1 MKTRIYL
8 SIVFLVTLLLSSEV
22 HAQIFDQFR
31 RIAPIVPIEPPDKK
45 DLFDIPPPPPT
56 PVISSNSCGYTTLS
70 WNGTPPSSVTWYWQG
85 KNSSRT
91 STGNRASTYRA
102 TSSGT
107 YYIRARHNTS
117 GLWSSSR
124 SVSVSVKAAPS
135 TPSTPSVQNNC
146 GNTKLT
152 RGTPPGGVT
161 WYWQGKNSSGTS
173 TSNSSSTYTATSSGT
188 YYIRARHNTSR
199 CWSSSR
205 SVSVSVKAAPS
216 TPSTPSVQNNCGNT
230 KLTRG
235 TPPGGVTWYWQ
246 GKNSSGTSTSNSS
259 ATYTATSSGTYYIRA
274 RHNTSRCWSNNS
286 RAVSVSIKAAPSTP
300 STPSAQNNCG
310 NTKLTRGTPPGG
322 VTWYWQGKNSSGTS
336 ISNSSHTYTATSSGT
351 YYIRARHNTS
361 RCWSN
366 NSRAVSVSIKA
377 APSTPS
383 TPSVQNNCGNTKL
396 TRGTPPGGVTWYWQ
410 GKNSSGTS
418 TSNSSSTYTATSNG
432 TYYIRARHNT
442 SRCWSNNSRAVSV
455 SIKAAPSTPSTP
467 SVQNNC
473 GNTKLTR
480 GTPPGGVTWYWQ
492 GTNSTGTSTSNS
504 SATYTA
510 TSGGT
515 YYLRARNSSSGC
527 WSSSRS
533 VSVSIKAAPST
544 PSTPSVQNNCGN
556 SVLTRSTPPSDAT
569 WYWQGTNSTGTSTS
583 NSSATYTATSG
594 GTYYLRARNNSSGCW
609 SSSRSVSVSIKAA
622 PSTPS
627 TPSVQNNC
635 GNSVLTRSTPPS
647 DATWYWQG
655 TNSTG
660 TSTSNSSATYTATSG
675 GTYYLRARNNT
686 TGCWGNSRS
695 VSVSVNSLPGAPSS
709 PTVQNNCGNSVLT
722 RSAPPT
728 DVTWY
733 WQGTNA
739 SGTSTSNSSA
749 SYTATANGAYYLR
762 ARNNTTGC
770 WGSSRSIS
778 VSVSTFPGIPSAPSI
793 ENNCGNS
800 VLTRGTPPGG
810 VTWYW
815 QGANVSGTSTDN
827 SSSTFTATSSGAYY
841 LRAQNNTSGCWGD
854 SRSVSVT
861 VTNGP
866 GMPSI
871 PTIEQNCGNSVLT
884 RATPPT
890 DITWYW
896 QGSNSSGTSTGN
908 SSSTYNVTSD
918 GMYYLR
924 AYDNNTGCWSNSR
937 EISVTVNAVPAL
949 PDMPSIQ
956 EICNET
962 VLTQS
967 APPDGITWYWQGTNS
982 TGTSTSNSSTTYT
995 ASSSGTYYLRARNN
1009 TSGCWSDS
1017 RIVSITVSDVPCSLV
1032 IPEIPGDLKAFNHT
1046 DEQLQVGWTA
1056 VEGAE
1061 QYELQ
1066 RKTGSG
1072 GSYTNIYTGSSMNYT
1087 DTDVI
1092 ANTTYYYQ
1100 VRAINVAGASA
1111 FSIEVS
1117 ATAQDITPDA
1127 LAYEPQFNGN
1137 IAAIKWASWDGTE
1150 NPEEKVYSYTYD
1162 PMNRITGAYYAE
1174 KNTANNNWENNP
1186 GVFNVNDISYDL
1198 NGNIQSLTRYTHR
1211 ELLGSTDL
1219 ISTITKID
1227 QLSYQYE
1234 ANSPN
1239 RLSNVADTGHPTMGF
1254 KDGSKSTGAE
1264 YDYDRNGNMRRDDNK
1279 GITSIEYNDLNLPK
1293 EITFASGNRILYYY
1307 DAAGVK
1313 IRKVVEEQIEGSTA
1327 TTTTYYE
1334 GSLQFTEKEGYP
1346 DPADNHAR
1354 MIDFIMTD
1362 EGRAVPGT
1370 SVGDYDYEYFVK
1382 DHLGNT
1388 RAVVTTADNTTTF
1401 TANMESENA
1410 VQEESEF
1417 KNVAETRHTDQAKDY
1432 LQDGNEIAHLYPG
1445 QTDGNG
1451 HSVGP
1456 AISLYVRP
1464 GDQVNMEAFVTYT
1477 GTASGN
1483 QGTDAL
1489 AAALASGFGY
1499 SALMPETKFDFFN
1512 EGLALFTGT
1521 REENANEPIIS
1532 ISYLLFDENF
1542 GLIDYGHPEL
1552 GLDWYSFEARFY
1564 DPTLGRFPNVDP
1576 IIEKF
1581 PYLTPYNYASNN
1593 PVTNIDLW
1601 GLQGTNANSIW
1612 EGFKQLGPTIMQGF
1626 EEMGISFQ
1634 KKHEEV
1640 KSDKPASSSTD
1651 KSVKYDGGDEIMIK
1665 DKTEGTSMDGS
1676 NVNGTPR
1683 NIIEM
1688 EESLPS
1694 FDNNIMDAVKNLT
1707 SVIES
1712 ALGGKKQ
1719 PIKKEIENGTVE
1731 LKDNFDS
1738 IEGYDTQVIKRADS
1752 TVIVVENA
1760 PLKPFGKVIKG
1771 DSSYLF
1777 NPRIIPY

>member
-8 SIVFLVTLLLSSEV
+8 SIVFLVTILFSSEV
-22 HAQIFDQFR
+22 NAQIFDQFR
-31 RIAPIVPIEPPDKK
+31 RIAPIVPIEPPDG
-45 DLFDIPPPPPT
+45 DDGFYIPPPPPPT
-56 PVISSNSCGYTTLS
+56 PVISSNSCGYTILS
-70 WNGTPPSSVTWYWQG
+70 SGSIRPIGVTWYWQG
-85 KNSSRT
+85 KNSQGRST
-91 STGNRASTYRA
+91 SNSASTYRA

-107 YYIRARHNTS
+107 YYIRARHNGS

-124 SVSVSVKAAPS
+124 SVSVSVRAVPL
-135 TPSTPSVQNNC
+135 TPFTPSVQNNC
-146 GNTKLT
+146 GN
-152 RGTPPGGVT
+152 
-161 WYWQGKNSSGTS
+161 S
-173 TSNSSSTYTATSSGT
+173 
-188 YYIRARHNTSR
+188 
-199 CWSSSR
+199 
-205 SVSVSVKAAPS
+205 
-216 TPSTPSVQNNCGNT
+216 
-230 KLTRG
+230 
-235 TPPGGVTWYWQ
+235 
-246 GKNSSGTSTSNSS
+246 
-259 ATYTATSSGTYYIRA
+259 
-274 RHNTSRCWSNNS
+274 
-286 RAVSVSIKAAPSTP
+286 
-300 STPSAQNNCG
+300 
-310 NTKLTRGTPPGG
+310 KLTRGTPPGG

-336 ISNSSHTYTATSSGT
+336 ISNSSPTYTATSSGT

-410 GKNSSGTS
+410 GTNAFGTS
-418 TSNSSSTYTATSNG
+418 TGNSSSTYTATSSG

-515 YYLRARNSSSGC
+515 YYLRARNNSSGC

-533 VSVSIKAAPST
+533 VSVSVNAVPGT
-544 PSTPSVQNNCGN
+544 PSTPSVTNNCGN

-569 WYWQGTNSTGTSTS
+569 WYWQGTNSSGTSTS
-583 NSSATYTATSG
+583 NSAATYTA
-594 GTYYLRARNNSSGCW
+594 
-609 SSSRSVSVSIKAA
+609 SSS
-622 PSTPS
+622 
-627 TPSVQNNC
+627 
-635 GNSVLTRSTPPS
+635 
-647 DATWYWQG
+647 
-655 TNSTG
+655 
-660 TSTSNSSATYTATSG
+660 

-686 TGCWGNSRS
+686 TGCWSISRS
-695 VSVSVNSLPGAPSS
+695 VSVSVNSLPGTPSS

-762 ARNNTTGC
+762 GRNNTTGC

-778 VSVSTFPGIPSAPSI
+778 VSVSTIPGMPSAPSV

-924 AYDNNTGCWSNSR
+924 AYDNNTGCWSSSR
-937 EISVTVNAVPAL
+937 AISVTVNAVPAL

-982 TGTSTSNSSTTYT
+982 TGTSTSNNSTTYT

-1009 TSGCWSDS
+1009 ISGCWSDS

-1072 GSYTNIYTGSSMNYT
+1072 GSYANIYTGSSINYT

-1346 DPADNHAR
+1346 DPADR
-1354 MIDFIMTD
+1354 SLEDFLP
-1362 EGRAVPGT
+1362 R
-1370 SVGDYDYEYFVK
+1370 
-1382 DHLGNT
+1382 
-1388 RAVVTTADNTTTF
+1388 
-1401 TANMESENA
+1401 
-1410 VQEESEF
+1410 
-1417 KNVAETRHTDQAKDY
+1417 
-1432 LQDGNEIAHLYPG
+1432 
-1445 QTDGNG
+1445 
-1451 HSVGP
+1451 
-1456 AISLYVRP
+1456 
-1464 GDQVNMEAFVTYT
+1464 
-1477 GTASGN
+1477 
-1483 QGTDAL
+1483 
-1489 AAALASGFGY
+1489 
-1499 SALMPETKFDFFN
+1499 
-1512 EGLALFTGT
+1512 
-1521 REENANEPIIS
+1521 
-1532 ISYLLFDENF
+1532 
-1542 GLIDYGHPEL
+1542 
-1552 GLDWYSFEARFY
+1552 
-1564 DPTLGRFPNVDP
+1564 
-1576 IIEKF
+1576 
-1581 PYLTPYNYASNN
+1581 
-1593 PVTNIDLW
+1593 IDL
-1601 GLQGTNANSIW
+1601 LPNI
-1612 EGFKQLGPTIMQGF
+1612 LVYL
-1626 EEMGISFQ
+1626 
-1634 KKHEEV
+1634 H
-1640 KSDKPASSSTD
+1640 
-1651 KSVKYDGGDEIMIK
+1651 
-1665 DKTEGTSMDGS
+1665 TSMLQM
-1676 NVNGTPR
+1676 
-1683 NIIEM
+1683 I
-1688 EESLPS
+1688 
-1694 FDNNIMDAVKNLT
+1694 
-1707 SVIES
+1707 
-1712 ALGGKKQ
+1712 Q
-1719 PIKKEIENGTVE
+1719 
-1731 LKDNFDS
+1731 
-1738 IEGYDTQVIKRADS
+1738 
-1752 TVIVVENA
+1752 
-1760 PLKPFGKVIKG
+1760 
-1771 DSSYLF
+1771 
-1777 NPRIIPY
+1777 

>member
-8 SIVFLVTLLLSSEV
+8 SIVFLVTILFSSEV
-22 HAQIFDQFR
+22 NAQIFDQFR
-31 RIAPIVPIEPPDKK
+31 RIAPIVPIEPPDG
-45 DLFDIPPPPPT
+45 DDGFYIPPPPPPT
-56 PVISSNSCGYTTLS
+56 PVISSNSCGYTILS
-70 WNGTPPSSVTWYWQG
+70 SGSIRPIGVTWYWQG
-85 KNSSRT
+85 KNSQGRST
-91 STGNRASTYRA
+91 SNSASTYRA

-107 YYIRARHNTS
+107 YYIRARHNGS

-124 SVSVSVKAAPS
+124 SVSVSVRAVPL
-135 TPSTPSVQNNC
+135 TPFTPSVQNNC
-146 GNTKLT
+146 GN
-152 RGTPPGGVT
+152 
-161 WYWQGKNSSGTS
+161 S
-173 TSNSSSTYTATSSGT
+173 
-188 YYIRARHNTSR
+188 
-199 CWSSSR
+199 
-205 SVSVSVKAAPS
+205 
-216 TPSTPSVQNNCGNT
+216 
-230 KLTRG
+230 
-235 TPPGGVTWYWQ
+235 
-246 GKNSSGTSTSNSS
+246 
-259 ATYTATSSGTYYIRA
+259 
-274 RHNTSRCWSNNS
+274 
-286 RAVSVSIKAAPSTP
+286 
-300 STPSAQNNCG
+300 
-310 NTKLTRGTPPGG
+310 KLTRGTPPGG

-336 ISNSSHTYTATSSGT
+336 ISNSSPTYTATSSGT

-410 GKNSSGTS
+410 GTNAFGTS
-418 TSNSSSTYTATSNG
+418 TGNSSSTYTATSSG

-515 YYLRARNSSSGC
+515 YYLRARNNSSGC

-533 VSVSIKAAPST
+533 VSVSVNAVPGT
-544 PSTPSVQNNCGN
+544 PSTPSVTNNCGN

-569 WYWQGTNSTGTSTS
+569 WYWQGTNSSGTSTS
-583 NSSATYTATSG
+583 NSAATYTA
-594 GTYYLRARNNSSGCW
+594 
-609 SSSRSVSVSIKAA
+609 SSS
-622 PSTPS
+622 
-627 TPSVQNNC
+627 
-635 GNSVLTRSTPPS
+635 
-647 DATWYWQG
+647 
-655 TNSTG
+655 
-660 TSTSNSSATYTATSG
+660 

-686 TGCWGNSRS
+686 TGCWSISRS
-695 VSVSVNSLPGAPSS
+695 VSVSVNSLPGTPSS

-762 ARNNTTGC
+762 GRNNTTGC

-778 VSVSTFPGIPSAPSI
+778 VSVSTIPGMPSAPSV

-924 AYDNNTGCWSNSR
+924 AYDNNTGCWSSSR
-937 EISVTVNAVPAL
+937 AISVTVNAVPAL

-982 TGTSTSNSSTTYT
+982 TGTSTSNNSTTYT

-1009 TSGCWSDS
+1009 ISGCWSDS

-1072 GSYTNIYTGSSMNYT
+1072 GSYANIYTGSSINYT

-1499 SALMPETKFDFFN
+1499 SALMPETNYIFDFFN

-1542 GLIDYGHPEL
+1542 GLIDYGWEQVGSGDQMGNGFEKLDRQVDVKDEGYMYIYVSNESL
-1552 GLDWYSFEARFY
+1552 GSVEAFFDDISVEHIESKVTQVADYYPFGMQIKQTSTDVSNPLANKYLYNGKEIQNETQWYDYGARMY
-1564 DPTLGRFPNVDP
+1564 DPQLGRFFTQDRFATKYFSLSPYQYAANDP
-1576 IIEKF
+1576 IRNIDV
-1581 PYLTPYNYASNN
+1581 NGDSINVSNLIIQN
-1593 PVTNIDLW
+1593 GKLSTEGLYVLFNMVSDLSDITGQNFSVNGSGNLVSDGKINKDKNGNQIGSKSARKYVNGLIGSTRDIKVTNDNSKST
-1601 GLQGTNANSIW
+1601 QGGGIGSVNINSDQI
-1612 EGFKQLGPTIMQGF
+1612 
-1626 EEMGISFQ
+1626 
-1634 KKHEEV
+1634 
-1640 KSDKPASSSTD
+1640 
-1651 KSVKYDGGDEIMIK
+1651 
-1665 DKTEGTSMDGS
+1665 
-1676 NVNGTPR
+1676 
-1683 NIIEM
+1683 
-1688 EESLPS
+1688 
-1694 FDNNIMDAVKNLT
+1694 DNNIASM
-1707 SVIES
+1707 
-1712 ALGGKKQ
+1712 Q
-1719 PIKKEIENGTVE
+1719 
-1731 LKDNFDS
+1731 
-1738 IEGYDTQVIKRADS
+1738 
-1752 TVIVVENA
+1752 
-1760 PLKPFGKVIKG
+1760 
-1771 DSSYLF
+1771 
-1777 NPRIIPY
+1777 IP

>member
-8 SIVFLVTLLLSSEV
+8 SIVFLVTILFSSEV
-22 HAQIFDQFR
+22 NAQIFDQFR
-31 RIAPIVPIEPPDKK
+31 RIAPIVPIEPPDG
-45 DLFDIPPPPPT
+45 DDGFYIPPPPPPT
-56 PVISSNSCGYTTLS
+56 PVISSNSCGYTILS
-70 WNGTPPSSVTWYWQG
+70 SGSIRPIGVTWYWQG
-85 KNSSRT
+85 KNSQGRST
-91 STGNRASTYRA
+91 SNSASTYRA

-107 YYIRARHNTS
+107 YYIRARHNGS

-124 SVSVSVKAAPS
+124 SVSVSVRAVPL
-135 TPSTPSVQNNC
+135 TPFTPSVQNNC
-146 GNTKLT
+146 GN
-152 RGTPPGGVT
+152 
-161 WYWQGKNSSGTS
+161 S
-173 TSNSSSTYTATSSGT
+173 
-188 YYIRARHNTSR
+188 
-199 CWSSSR
+199 
-205 SVSVSVKAAPS
+205 
-216 TPSTPSVQNNCGNT
+216 
-230 KLTRG
+230 
-235 TPPGGVTWYWQ
+235 
-246 GKNSSGTSTSNSS
+246 
-259 ATYTATSSGTYYIRA
+259 
-274 RHNTSRCWSNNS
+274 
-286 RAVSVSIKAAPSTP
+286 
-300 STPSAQNNCG
+300 
-310 NTKLTRGTPPGG
+310 KLTRGTPPGG

-336 ISNSSHTYTATSSGT
+336 ISNSSPTYTATSSGT

-410 GKNSSGTS
+410 GTNAFGTS
-418 TSNSSSTYTATSNG
+418 TGNSSSTYTATSSG

-515 YYLRARNSSSGC
+515 YYLRARNNSSGC

-533 VSVSIKAAPST
+533 VSVSVNAVPGT
-544 PSTPSVQNNCGN
+544 PSTPSVTNNCGN

-569 WYWQGTNSTGTSTS
+569 WYWQGTNSSGTNTS
-583 NSSATYTATSG
+583 NSAATYTASSS
-594 GTYYLRARNNSSGCW
+594 GTYYLRA
-609 SSSRSVSVSIKAA
+609 
-622 PSTPS
+622 
-627 TPSVQNNC
+627 Q
-635 GNSVLTRSTPPS
+635 
-647 DATWYWQG
+647 
-655 TNSTG
+655 
-660 TSTSNSSATYTATSG
+660 
-675 GTYYLRARNNT
+675 NNT

-762 ARNNTTGC
+762 GRNNTTGC

-815 QGANVSGTSTDN
+815 QGANASGTSTDN

-1111 FSIEVS
+1111 FSTEVS
-1117 ATAQDITPDA
+1117 ATAQDIKPDA

-1174 KNTANNNWENNP
+1174 KNTATNNWENNP

-1227 QLSYQYE
+1227 QLSYQYK

-1239 RLSNVADTGHPTMGF
+1239 RLSNVADAGHPTMGF
-1254 KDGSKSTGAE
+1254 KDGSKATGAE

-1388 RAVVTTADNTTTF
+1388 RAVVTTADNSTTF
-1401 TANMESENA
+1401 TATMESENA
-1410 VQEESEF
+1410 QQEESEF
-1417 KNVAETRHTDQAKDY
+1417 KNVAETRHTDQANDY

-1499 SALMPETKFDFFN
+1499 SALMPETN
-1512 EGLALFTGT
+1512 
-1521 REENANEPIIS
+1521 
-1532 ISYLLFDENF
+1532 
-1542 GLIDYGHPEL
+1542 
-1552 GLDWYSFEARFY
+1552 
-1564 DPTLGRFPNVDP
+1564 
-1576 IIEKF
+1576 
-1581 PYLTPYNYASNN
+1581 
-1593 PVTNIDLW
+1593 
-1601 GLQGTNANSIW
+1601 
-1612 EGFKQLGPTIMQGF
+1612 
-1626 EEMGISFQ
+1626 
-1634 KKHEEV
+1634 
-1640 KSDKPASSSTD
+1640 
-1651 KSVKYDGGDEIMIK
+1651 
-1665 DKTEGTSMDGS
+1665 
-1676 NVNGTPR
+1676 
-1683 NIIEM
+1683 
-1688 EESLPS
+1688 
-1694 FDNNIMDAVKNLT
+1694 
-1707 SVIES
+1707 
-1712 ALGGKKQ
+1712 
-1719 PIKKEIENGTVE
+1719 
-1731 LKDNFDS
+1731 
-1738 IEGYDTQVIKRADS
+1738 
-1752 TVIVVENA
+1752 
-1760 PLKPFGKVIKG
+1760 
-1771 DSSYLF
+1771 
-1777 NPRIIPY
+1777 

>member
-8 SIVFLVTLLLSSEV
+8 SIVFLVTILFSSEV
-22 HAQIFDQFR
+22 NAQIFDQFR
-31 RIAPIVPIEPPDKK
+31 RIAPIVPIEPPDG
-45 DLFDIPPPPPT
+45 DDGFYIPPPPPPT
-56 PVISSNSCGYTTLS
+56 PVISSNSCGYTILS
-70 WNGTPPSSVTWYWQG
+70 SGSIRPIGVTWYWQG
-85 KNSSRT
+85 KNSQGRST
-91 STGNRASTYRA
+91 SNSASTYRA

-107 YYIRARHNTS
+107 YYIRARHNGS

-124 SVSVSVKAAPS
+124 SVSVSVRAVPL
-135 TPSTPSVQNNC
+135 TPFTPSVQNNC
-146 GNTKLT
+146 GN
-152 RGTPPGGVT
+152 
-161 WYWQGKNSSGTS
+161 S
-173 TSNSSSTYTATSSGT
+173 
-188 YYIRARHNTSR
+188 
-199 CWSSSR
+199 
-205 SVSVSVKAAPS
+205 
-216 TPSTPSVQNNCGNT
+216 
-230 KLTRG
+230 
-235 TPPGGVTWYWQ
+235 
-246 GKNSSGTSTSNSS
+246 
-259 ATYTATSSGTYYIRA
+259 
-274 RHNTSRCWSNNS
+274 
-286 RAVSVSIKAAPSTP
+286 
-300 STPSAQNNCG
+300 
-310 NTKLTRGTPPGG
+310 KLTRGTPPGG

-336 ISNSSHTYTATSSGT
+336 ISNSSPTYTATSSGT

-410 GKNSSGTS
+410 GTNAFGTS
-418 TSNSSSTYTATSNG
+418 TGNSSSTYTATSSG

-515 YYLRARNSSSGC
+515 YYLRARNNSSGC

-533 VSVSIKAAPST
+533 VSVSVNAVPGT
-544 PSTPSVQNNCGN
+544 PSTPSVTNNCGN

-569 WYWQGTNSTGTSTS
+569 WYWQGTNSSGTSTS
-583 NSSATYTATSG
+583 NSAATYTA
-594 GTYYLRARNNSSGCW
+594 
-609 SSSRSVSVSIKAA
+609 SSS
-622 PSTPS
+622 
-627 TPSVQNNC
+627 
-635 GNSVLTRSTPPS
+635 
-647 DATWYWQG
+647 
-655 TNSTG
+655 
-660 TSTSNSSATYTATSG
+660 

-686 TGCWGNSRS
+686 TGCWSISRS
-695 VSVSVNSLPGAPSS
+695 VSVSVNSLPGTPSS

-762 ARNNTTGC
+762 GRNNTTGC

-778 VSVSTFPGIPSAPSI
+778 VSVSTIPGMPSAPSV

-924 AYDNNTGCWSNSR
+924 AYDNNTGCWSSSR
-937 EISVTVNAVPAL
+937 AISVTVNAVPAL

-982 TGTSTSNSSTTYT
+982 TGTSTSNNSTTYT

-1009 TSGCWSDS
+1009 ISGCWSDS

-1072 GSYTNIYTGSSMNYT
+1072 GSYANIYTGSSINYT

-1499 SALMPETKFDFFN
+1499 SALMPETNYIFDFFN

-1542 GLIDYGHPEL
+1542 GLIDYGWEQVGSGDQMGNGFEKLDRQVDVKDEGYMYIYVSNESLGSVEAFFDDISVEHIESKVTQVADYYPFGMQIKQTSTDVSNPLANKYLYNGKEL
-1552 GLDWYSFEARFY
+1552 QEETQVYDYGWRNY
-1564 DPTLGRFPNVDP
+1564 DPWLGRFNSIDAFADKYY
-1576 IIEKF
+1576 EM
-1581 PYLTPYNYASNN
+1581 TPYQYGANN
-1593 PVTNIDLW
+1593 PIKYIDINGDSLMLFKNGVYVTTVDNGKEETTGYNQESTVDEDGNETFTGGQSFSFNDLDLDRSALKSQKMTLNFLSQDDVSAAIDESGIGDQNVLSRWGYAATESNSLNERGDGNMDYLGDKRLSYKGLNIINGVGYNVNDAGNYLW
-1601 GLQGTNANSIW
+1601 GYA
-1612 EGFKQLGPTIMQGF
+1612 
-1626 EEMGISFQ
+1626 MG
-1634 KKHEEV
+1634 KMG
-1640 KSDKPASSSTD
+1640 
-1651 KSVKYDGGDEIMIK
+1651 Y
-1665 DKTEGTSMDGS
+1665 
-1676 NVNGTPR
+1676 
-1683 NIIEM
+1683 
-1688 EESLPS
+1688 
-1694 FDNNIMDAVKNLT
+1694 T
-1707 SVIES
+1707 SVAARTAAHMNAWWS
-1712 ALGGKKQ
+1712 AKLSNPGMASTNSN
-1719 PIKKEIENGTVE
+1719 PVLRWFENRSWG
-1731 LKDNFDS
+1731 
-1738 IEGYDTQVIKRADS
+1738 
-1752 TVIVVENA
+1752 
-1760 PLKPFGKVIKG
+1760 G
-1771 DSSYLF
+1771 DSSADQRAIQNGLNDSGSYWENKVNSF
-1777 NPRIIPY
+1777 KK